1 MCFVF
6 LDCIWFL
13 IKTAIISLNSI
24 DLASFVMDRYS
35 FFDVRTEY
43 LNRILTSYD
52 FKALTYFRG
61 SDARLLQI
69 NSIVAKFIV
78 GQLRHAEQDYEVVV
92 FLYLV

>member
-1 MCFVF
+1 M
-6 LDCIWFL
+6 
-13 IKTAIISLNSI
+13 KTAVISLNSI
-24 DLASFVMDRYS
+24 DLASFVMDRYSYS

-52 FKALTYFRG
+52 FKALTYFLG
-61 SDARLLQI
+61 FDARLLQI

-92 FLYLV
+92 FLYSYLV